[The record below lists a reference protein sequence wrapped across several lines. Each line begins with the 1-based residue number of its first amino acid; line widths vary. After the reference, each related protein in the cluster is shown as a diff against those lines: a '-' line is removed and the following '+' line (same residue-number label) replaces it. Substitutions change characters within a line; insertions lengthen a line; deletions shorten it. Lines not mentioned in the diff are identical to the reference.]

1 MAVKAYRVVARR
13 IGEWWALD
21 VPDLPGVFSQ
31 VKRLEQ
37 ADAAVREAIAAMLDS
52 EPDGFSVRI
61 DPVLPDE
68 AREALEAARQAQEAT
83 RRAAER
89 ERQAMQRAAV
99 VLTKNLSQRDAGFF
113 LGVSF
118 QRISQLL
125 RGKVPSADTGTPSRK
140 RSVEPGRGTGS
151 TKSSGSTRAAA

>member
-1 MAVKAYRVVARR
+1 MAVKTYRVVARR
-13 IGEWWALD
+13 IGEWWALE

-37 ADAAVREAIAAMLDS
+37 ADAAAREAIAVMLDS
-52 EPDGFSVRI
+52 ESDGFSVRL
-61 DPVLPDE
+61 DPVLSDE

-89 ERQAMQRAAV
+89 ERQAMQRAAA
-99 VLTKNLSQRDAGFF
+99 VLTENLSQRDAGFF

-125 RGKVPSADTGTPSRK
+125 RGKVPSADTGTPRRK
-140 RSVEPGRGTGS
+140 RSAEQGRGTNS